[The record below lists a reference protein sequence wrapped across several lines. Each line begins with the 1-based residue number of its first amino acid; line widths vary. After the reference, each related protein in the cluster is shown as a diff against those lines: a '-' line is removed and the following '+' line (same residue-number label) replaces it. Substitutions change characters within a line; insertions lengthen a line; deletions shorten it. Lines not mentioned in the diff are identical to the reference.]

1 MSARLDFALMRQR
14 LLPLVAL
21 ALVSTSL
28 TACGSKHEDP
38 THAETEAIYVSVGP
52 DGGPYLK
59 YQVQI
64 SRQLNPGDFQN
75 LSARGEQQKVDPED
89 SEYLRGIPSSQLELE
104 KNPEKPIDNEVYF
117 GVFIQA
123 ANDTQQPLK
132 SAALSGF
139 EIQDSL
145 YVEGQA
151 DAEEH
156 VFEPIASFDPK
167 NPGNPFLYR
176 QAIVPAATGT
186 GSGYQPLP
194 NSPAGTST
202 TAAELLVFKIPQ
214 SKLENRPLVLHIKG
228 PDGGEAEIDLDV

>member
-1 MSARLDFALMRQR
+1 MRQR
-14 LLPLVAL
+14 LLPLLAL
-21 ALVSTSL
+21 ALVSTTL
-28 TACGSKHEDP
+28 TACGSKHENP

-52 DGGPYLK
+52 EGGPVLK
-59 YQVQI
+59 YQVQV

-75 LSARGEQQKVDPED
+75 LDSRGEQQKVDPED
-89 SEYLRGIPSSQLELE
+89 SEYLRGIPASQLELK

-117 GVFIQA
+117 GVFIQV
-123 ANDTQQPLK
+123 ANDNDDQALK

-145 YVEGQA
+145 YVDGA
-151 DAEEH
+151 SDAEEH
-156 VFEPIASFDPK
+156 VYKPISAFDPK

-194 NSPAGTST
+194 NSPAGSST

-228 PDGGEAEIDLDV
+228 PNGGEAEVDLDV

>member
-1 MSARLDFALMRQR
+1 MRQR
-14 LLPLVAL
+14 LLPLLAL

-28 TACGSKHEDP
+28 TACGAKHENP
-38 THAETEAIYVSVGP
+38 TEAESEAVYVSVGP
-52 DGGPYLK
+52 KDGPFLK

-75 LSARGEQQKVDPED
+75 LAARGEQQRVDPED
-89 SEYLRGIPSSQLELE
+89 SEYLRGIPASELELE
-104 KNPEKPIDNEVYF
+104 KNPGNPIENEVYF
-117 GVFIQA
+117 GVFIQV
-123 ANDTQQPLK
+123 ANDNDDRDLK

-145 YVEGQA
+145 YSEEDPA
-151 DAEEH
+151 REEH
-156 VFEPIASFDPK
+156 VFKPIAAFDPK

-176 QAIVPAATGT
+176 QATVPRAVGT
-186 GSGYQPLP
+186 GSGVQPLP
-194 NSPAGTST
+194 NSPAGSST